1 MKKIKIYMGQ
11 PYPLGASVQDNGIN
25 FSMVNASEEE
35 CGIIFYR
42 KGVEQKGRI
51 LLTKNIG
58 LAISAVFLSR
68 EFPPAIVNIIFSLE
82 RMYL

>member
-25 FSMVNASEEE
+25 FSMVNASEQE

-42 KGVEQKGRI
+42 RGVEQKGRI
-51 LLTKNIG
+51 LFDQNTE
-58 LAISAVFLSR
+58 LAISAVSLSRGLPPVIVSIIFLS
-68 EFPPAIVNIIFSLE
+68 E
-82 RMYL
+82 RMFL

>member
-51 LLTKNIG
+51 LFDQNIG
-58 LAISAVFLSR
+58 LAISVVFLSR